1 MAVAVVD
8 ADGAIVQVGPQ
19 SLRYLILQTVML
31 HQPSA
36 QLLVGG
42 HTWNDLVAIQAG
54 RFDMGGD
61 PKHIV
66 QTLLRL
72 RVQRLGQMVVF
83 RRVHPVYRLRQLVQL
98 LERGI
103 AVQPG
108 LLEMPVEC
116 GDGTVSVQYR
126 GCDIGLARRTNFIN
140 FPFEFIRRHR
150 QFQLFKYTAAGY
162 IQL

>member
-42 HTWNDLVAIQAG
+42 HARNDLVASQAG

-61 PKHIV
+61 LKHIV

-72 RVQRLGQMVVF
+72 L
-83 RRVHPVYRLRQLVQL
+83 
-98 LERGI
+98 
-103 AVQPG
+103 
-108 LLEMPVEC
+108 
-116 GDGTVSVQYR
+116 
-126 GCDIGLARRTNFIN
+126 
-140 FPFEFIRRHR
+140 EFIRRHR
-150 QFQLFKYTAAGY
+150 QFQLFKYPAAGY